1 MAYAIARAEARWRPI
16 LLMLVIVP
24 FWTSFLIRVYALIGI
39 VRDNGLLNNLL
50 IWLGIIDA
58 PLTIMYTP
66 TAVYI
71 GIVYSYLPFM
81 ILPVYP
87 ALEPLD
93 LPLLEAASDL
103 SAPPWR
109 PFLLVS
115 LPLSLPRPLPGSP

>member
-71 GIVYSYLPFM
+71 GIVYYYLPFM
-81 ILPVYP
+81 ILQAYA
-87 ALEPLD
+87 ALERRHLTLPEAGRD
-93 LPLLEAASDL
+93 L
-103 SAPPWR
+103 
-109 PFLLVS
+109 
-115 LPLSLPRPLPGSP
+115 G